1 MNLNNQPPDMNAK
14 INLAT
19 LPTVSCEACK
29 SIYFR
34 LTYILKRVSP
44 LLSGRPK
51 EYFIPIELFVCENC
65 GAIVK
70 QLNPMTEDEVSENN
84 DIPKS
89 DLIK

>member
-1 MNLNNQPPDMNAK
+1 MNLNNQSPDMNAK

-19 LPTVSCEACK
+19 LPTVSCEVCK

-44 LLSGRPK
+44 ILSGKPK

-70 QLNPMTEDEVSENN
+70 QLNPITEDEAGENN
-84 DIPKS
+84 NTPTS
-89 DLIK
+89 NLIK